1 MSYLQNTLL
10 DNEHIIYQEH
20 MHWIV
25 FVPSLLYFMVA
36 NLFYWHWI
44 PVDFNALIYGYTVM
58 QWAGIVFACIAL
70 YQFIAAYIAYATSE
84 YGVTNK
90 RVLMKIGLIQRYSLE
105 LFLNKI
111 EAIKIDQSIL
121 GRLLGYGTIIVI
133 GTGGS
138 NDPFYYIRNP
148 LEFRRQVQE
157 QIDHDQHATP

>member
-1 MSYLQNTLL
+1 MGYLQDTLL
-10 DNEHIIYQEH
+10 DNEQIIYQEH

-25 FVPSLLYFMVA
+25 FVPSLLYFIVA
-36 NLFYWHWI
+36 NVFYWHWI
-44 PVDFNALIYGYTVM
+44 PIEFTTPVYGYTLV
-58 QWAGIVFACIAL
+58 QWVGMIFAGVAL

-90 RVLMKIGLIQRYSLE
+90 RVLMKTGWIQRYSLE

-121 GRLLGYGTIIVI
+121 GRVLGYGTIIVI

-138 NDPFYYIRNP
+138 NDPFYYIHNP

-157 QIDHDQHATP
+157 QIDHEQHATP